1 MGQFRTLRGCFDES
15 AGEAGIPMTRKRT
28 TVITIE
34 TDEVVIRRFPGVVK
48 TGRNREVSVE
58 TTSET
63 EESAREKSNQEK
75 TDV

>member
-1 MGQFRTLRGCFDES
+1 M
-15 AGEAGIPMTRKRT
+15 IRKRT

-48 TGRNREVSVE
+48 TGRNHEVSVE

-63 EESAREKSNQEK
+63 EESTREKSNQEK
-75 TDV
+75 NDV